1 LFLTCGDFLMKEDG
15 KDKTWKDKTGRKYQ
29 SYGVEQRLE
38 RSELEKD
45 EEERE
50 ELKDK
55 KEQSTSSLSEES
67 ETGQSSTNIQESGSE
82 TAENDDEEGGEE
94 VEFDLEAQIE
104 EFRQQIEEEPENC
117 VHHYNLGEALA
128 ELEQTDEAKAE
139 FERALEL
146 DEDKAFSAIIH
157 FSLGGLY
164 YHEMI
169 AGVQGNVV
177 RSSVGLHSQHKA
189 GCQII
194 EVNDDDYEAPLR
206 QYEDAIK
213 MLDSLQADEEIVDHV
228 KENAPKQ
235 IADIY
240 YKWASDLID
249 KSRQIEVYGG
259 EIKDVKQ
266 SLQYLKKALELSPN
280 HSQAQLMVKYARKM
294 LQQGWDIYDEF
305 GFVAKEIQGIG

>member
-1 LFLTCGDFLMKEDG
+1 MEEDG

-38 RSELEKD
+38 REELEKD

-55 KEQSTSSLSEES
+55 KDQSTSSLSEES

-82 TAENDDEEGGEE
+82 TAENDEDEEE

-104 EFRQQIEEEPENC
+104 EFRRQIEEEPENC

-157 FSLGGLY
+157 FGLGGLY

-169 AGVQGNVV
+169 AGIQGNVV

-294 LQQGWDIYDEF
+294 LQEGWDIYDEF
-305 GFVAKEIQGIG
+305 GFVAKQIQGIG

>member
-1 LFLTCGDFLMKEDG
+1 MKEDG

-38 RSELEKD
+38 REELEKD

-104 EFRQQIEEEPENC
+104 EFRRQIEEEPENC

-157 FSLGGLY
+157 FGLGGLY

-169 AGVQGNVV
+169 AGIQGNVV

-228 KENAPKQ
+228 KENAPRQ

-294 LQQGWDIYDEF
+294 LQEGWDIYDEF

>member
-1 LFLTCGDFLMKEDG
+1 MKEDG

-38 RSELEKD
+38 REELEKD

-82 TAENDDEEGGEE
+82 TAENDEDEEE

-104 EFRQQIEEEPENC
+104 EFRRQIEEEPENC

-169 AGVQGNVV
+169 AGIQGNVV

-194 EVNDDDYEAPLR
+194 KVNDDDYEAPLR

-228 KENAPKQ
+228 KENAPRQ

-266 SLQYLKKALELSPN
+266 SLQYLKKALKLSPN

-294 LQQGWDIYDEF
+294 LQEGWDIYDEW
-305 GFVAKEIQGIG
+305 GFVAKQIQGVG

>member
-1 LFLTCGDFLMKEDG
+1 MKEDG

-38 RSELEKD
+38 LSELEKD

-67 ETGQSSTNIQESGSE
+67 ETGQSSTNIQESESE
-82 TAENDDEEGGEE
+82 TAENDEEEEE

-104 EFRQQIEEEPENC
+104 EFRRQIEEEPENC

-169 AGVQGNVV
+169 AGIQGNVV

-228 KENAPKQ
+228 KENAPRQ

-294 LQQGWDIYDEF
+294 LQEGWDIYDEF

>member
-1 LFLTCGDFLMKEDG
+1 MKEDG

-157 FSLGGLY
+157 FGLGGLY

-169 AGVQGNVV
+169 AGIQGNVV

-228 KENAPKQ
+228 KENAPRQ

-294 LQQGWDIYDEF
+294 LQEGWDIYDEF

>member
-1 LFLTCGDFLMKEDG
+1 MKEDG

-38 RSELEKD
+38 RPESEKD

-55 KEQSTSSLSEES
+55 KEQSSSSLSEES

-82 TAENDDEEGGEE
+82 TAENDDDEEEGEE

-128 ELEQTDEAKAE
+128 ELEQTGEAKAE

-305 GFVAKEIQGIG
+305 GFVAKQIQGVG

>member
-1 LFLTCGDFLMKEDG
+1 MKEDG
-15 KDKTWKDKTGRKYQ
+15 KDKIWKDKTGRKYQ

-38 RSELEKD
+38 REELEKD

-82 TAENDDEEGGEE
+82 TAENDEDEEE

-104 EFRQQIEEEPENC
+104 EFRRQIEEEPENC

-169 AGVQGNVV
+169 AGIQGNVV

-194 EVNDDDYEAPLR
+194 KVNDDDYEAPLR

-228 KENAPKQ
+228 KENAPRQ

-294 LQQGWDIYDEF
+294 LQEGWDIYDEF
-305 GFVAKEIQGIG
+305 GFVAKQIQGIG

>member
-1 LFLTCGDFLMKEDG
+1 MKEDG

-38 RSELEKD
+38 RAELEKD

-55 KEQSTSSLSEES
+55 KEKSTSSLSEES
-67 ETGQSSTNIQESGSE
+67 EVDQSSINFQEPGSE
-82 TAENDDEEGGEE
+82 TAENDEDGEEEEE

-104 EFRQQIEEEPENC
+104 EFRQQIEEDPENC

-157 FSLGGLY
+157 FGLGGLY

-169 AGVQGNVV
+169 AGIQGNVV

-228 KENAPKQ
+228 KENAPRQ

-249 KSRQIEVYGG
+249 KSRQIEFYGG

-294 LQQGWDIYDEF
+294 LQEGWDIYDEF
-305 GFVAKEIQGIG
+305 GFVAKQIQGVG

>member
-1 LFLTCGDFLMKEDG
+1 MKEDG
-15 KDKTWKDKTGRKYQ
+15 KDQTWKDKTGRKYQ
-29 SYGVEQRLE
+29 SYGAEQRLE
-38 RSELEKD
+38 RAQLEKGED
-45 EEERE
+45 DRE

-55 KEQSTSSLSEES
+55 KEQATSSLSEES
-67 ETGQSSTNIQESGSE
+67 EASQSLTNIQEPGSGA
-82 TAENDDEEGGEE
+82 AENDDGEEVEEE

-128 ELEQTDEAKAE
+128 ELEQTDAAKAE

-157 FSLGGLY
+157 FGLGGLY

-169 AGVQGNVV
+169 AGIQGNIV

-194 EVNDDDYEAPLR
+194 EVNDGDYEAPLR

-228 KENAPKQ
+228 KENAPRQ

-266 SLQYLKKALELSPN
+266 GLEYLKKTLELSPN

-294 LQQGWDIYDEF
+294 LQEGWDIYDEF
-305 GFVAKEIQGIG
+305 GFVAKEIQGVG

>member
-1 LFLTCGDFLMKEDG
+1 MKEDG

-82 TAENDDEEGGEE
+82 TAENDEGEEGEEE

-104 EFRQQIEEEPENC
+104 EFRRQIEEEPENC

-157 FSLGGLY
+157 FGLGGLY

-169 AGVQGNVV
+169 AGIQGNVV

-228 KENAPKQ
+228 KENAPRQ

-294 LQQGWDIYDEF
+294 LQEGWDI
-305 GFVAKEIQGIG
+305 

>member
-1 LFLTCGDFLMKEDG
+1 MEEDG

-38 RSELEKD
+38 REELEKD

-55 KEQSTSSLSEES
+55 KEQSSSSLSEES

-82 TAENDDEEGGEE
+82 TAENDDGEEEEE

-157 FSLGGLY
+157 FGLGGLY

-169 AGVQGNVV
+169 AGIQGNVV

-228 KENAPKQ
+228 KENAPRQ

-305 GFVAKEIQGIG
+305 GFIAKEIQGIG

>member
-1 LFLTCGDFLMKEDG
+1 MKEDG

-82 TAENDDEEGGEE
+82 TAENEEEEEE

-104 EFRQQIEEEPENC
+104 EFRRQIEEEPENC

-169 AGVQGNVV
+169 AGIQGNVV

-228 KENAPKQ
+228 KENAPRQ

>member
-1 LFLTCGDFLMKEDG
+1 MKEDG

-38 RSELEKD
+38 REELKEE
-45 EEERE
+45 EEERAE
-50 ELKDK
+50 PKD
-55 KEQSTSSLSEES
+55 EQEKSISSLSEEN
-67 ETGQSSTNIQESGSE
+67 EAGQSTTNIQESGFE
-82 TAENDDEEGGEE
+82 TAESDDEEEGEE
-94 VEFDLEAQIE
+94 VEFDLEAQVE
-104 EFRQQIEEEPENC
+104 EFRRQIEEEPENC

-128 ELEQTDEAKAE
+128 ELEEIDEAKAA
-139 FERALEL
+139 FEKALEL
-146 DEDKAFSAIIH
+146 DQDKAFSAIIH
-157 FSLGGLY
+157 FSLGGLHH
-164 YHEMI
+164 HELI
-169 AGVQGNVV
+169 AGIQGNVV

-194 EVNDDDYEAPLR
+194 EVNDDDYAPPLR
-206 QYEDAIK
+206 QYEAAIK

-249 KSRQIEVYGG
+249 KSRQIKVYGD

-280 HSQAQLMVKYARKM
+280 HSQAQLMVKYTRKM
-294 LQQGWDIYDEF
+294 LQEGWDIYDEY
-305 GFVAKEIQGIG
+305 GFVAKEIQGVG

>member
-1 LFLTCGDFLMKEDG
+1 MKEDG

-38 RSELEKD
+38 RPESEKD

-55 KEQSTSSLSEES
+55 KEQSSSSLSEES

-82 TAENDDEEGGEE
+82 TAENDDDEEGGEE

-157 FSLGGLY
+157 FGLGGLY

-169 AGVQGNVV
+169 AGIQGNVV

-228 KENAPKQ
+228 KENAPRQ

-280 HSQAQLMVKYARKM
+280 HSQAQLMVKYSRKM
-294 LQQGWDIYDEF
+294 LQEGWDIYDEF
-305 GFVAKEIQGIG
+305 GFVAKQIQGVG

>member
-1 LFLTCGDFLMKEDG
+1 MKEDG

-38 RSELEKD
+38 RPESEKD

-55 KEQSTSSLSEES
+55 KEQSSSSLSEES
-67 ETGQSSTNIQESGSE
+67 ETGQSSTNIQEPGSE
-82 TAENDDEEGGEE
+82 TAEYDEEEEE

-169 AGVQGNVV
+169 AGIQGNVV

-228 KENAPKQ
+228 KENAPRQ

-294 LQQGWDIYDEF
+294 LQEGWDIYDEY
-305 GFVAKEIQGIG
+305 GFVAKEIQGLG

>member
-1 LFLTCGDFLMKEDG
+1 MKEDG

-29 SYGVEQRLE
+29 SYGVEHRL
-38 RSELEKD
+38 
-45 EEERE
+45 ERE
-50 ELKDK
+50 ELKEEEEERAEPKD
-55 KEQSTSSLSEES
+55 EQEKSISSLSEEN
-67 ETGQSSTNIQESGSE
+67 EAGQSTTNIQESGFE
-82 TAENDDEEGGEE
+82 TAESDDEEEGEE
-94 VEFDLEAQIE
+94 VEFDLEAQVE
-104 EFRQQIEEEPENC
+104 EFRRQIEEEPENC

-128 ELEQTDEAKAE
+128 ELEEIDEAKTA
-139 FERALEL
+139 FEKALEL
-146 DEDKAFSAIIH
+146 DQDKAFSAIIH
-157 FSLGGLY
+157 FGLGGLY
-164 YHEMI
+164 HHELI
-169 AGVQGNVV
+169 AGIQGNVV

-194 EVNDDDYEAPLR
+194 EVNDDDYETPLK
-206 QYEDAIK
+206 QYEAAIK

-249 KSRQIEVYGG
+249 KSRQIKVYGD

-294 LQQGWDIYDEF
+294 LQEGWDIYDEY
-305 GFVAKEIQGIG
+305 GFVAKEIQGVG

>member
-1 LFLTCGDFLMKEDG
+1 MKEDG

-82 TAENDDEEGGEE
+82 TAENEEEEEE

-104 EFRQQIEEEPENC
+104 EFRRQIEEEPENC

-169 AGVQGNVV
+169 AGIQGNVV

-228 KENAPKQ
+228 KENAPRQ

-294 LQQGWDIYDEF
+294 LQEGWDIYDEF

>member
-1 LFLTCGDFLMKEDG
+1 MKEDG

-82 TAENDDEEGGEE
+82 TAENDDDEEGGEE

-104 EFRQQIEEEPENC
+104 EFRRQIEEEPENC

-169 AGVQGNVV
+169 AGIQGNVV

-259 EIKDVKQ
+259 EVKDVKQ

-294 LQQGWDIYDEF
+294 LQEGWDIYDEF

>member
-1 LFLTCGDFLMKEDG
+1 MKEDG

-38 RSELEKD
+38 RPESEKD

-55 KEQSTSSLSEES
+55 KEQSSSSLSEES

-82 TAENDDEEGGEE
+82 TAENDDDEEGGEE

-104 EFRQQIEEEPENC
+104 EFRRQIEEEPENC

-157 FSLGGLY
+157 FGLGGLY

-169 AGVQGNVV
+169 AGIQGNVV

-228 KENAPKQ
+228 KENAPRQ

-294 LQQGWDIYDEF
+294 LQEGWDIYDEF
-305 GFVAKEIQGIG
+305 GFVAKQIQGIG

>member
-1 LFLTCGDFLMKEDG
+1 MKEDG
-15 KDKTWKDKTGRKYQ
+15 KDKIWKDKTGRKYQ

-38 RSELEKD
+38 REELEKEKE
-45 EEERE
+45 EEERAE
-50 ELKDK
+50 PKD
-55 KEQSTSSLSEES
+55 EQEKSISSLSEEN
-67 ETGQSSTNIQESGSE
+67 EAGQSTTNIQESGFE
-82 TAENDDEEGGEE
+82 TTESDDEEEGEE
-94 VEFDLEAQIE
+94 VEFDLEAQVE
-104 EFRQQIEEEPENC
+104 EFRRQIEEEPENC

-128 ELEQTDEAKAE
+128 ELEEIDEAKAA
-139 FERALEL
+139 FEKALEL
-146 DEDKAFSAIIH
+146 DQDKAFSAIIH
-157 FSLGGLY
+157 FSLGGLHH
-164 YHEMI
+164 HELI
-169 AGVQGNVV
+169 AGIQGNVV

-194 EVNDDDYEAPLR
+194 EVNDDDYETPLR
-206 QYEDAIK
+206 QYESAIK

-259 EIKDVKQ
+259 EVKDVKQ

-294 LQQGWDIYDEF
+294 LQEGWQIYDEF
-305 GFVAKEIQGIG
+305 GFIAKEIQGIG

>member
-1 LFLTCGDFLMKEDG
+1 MKEDG

-38 RSELEKD
+38 REELEKD

-82 TAENDDEEGGEE
+82 TAENDEEEEE

-104 EFRQQIEEEPENC
+104 EFRRQIEEEPENC

-157 FSLGGLY
+157 FGLGGLY

-169 AGVQGNVV
+169 AGIQGNVV

-266 SLQYLKKALELSPN
+266 SLQHLKKALELSPN

-305 GFVAKEIQGIG
+305 GFVAKQIQGIG

>member
-1 LFLTCGDFLMKEDG
+1 MKKEDG

-38 RSELEKD
+38 HGESEAGEKED
-45 EEERE
+45 EQV
-50 ELKDK
+50 LDSQKTPL
-55 KEQSTSSLSEES
+55 SSSLEES
-67 ETGQSSTNIQESGSE
+67 QPDQNTTSIQESGSE
-82 TAENDDEEGGEE
+82 TPENDEFEEEGEE
-94 VEFDLEAQIE
+94 VEFDLEAQVE
-104 EFRQQIEEEPENC
+104 EFRRQIEEEPENC

-128 ELEQTDEAKAE
+128 ELEEIDGAKAE

-146 DEDKAFSAIIH
+146 DQDKAFSSIIH

-164 YHEMI
+164 HHELI
-169 AGVQGNVV
+169 AGIQGNVV

-194 EVNDDDYEAPLR
+194 EVNDDDYEVPLK
-206 QYEDAIK
+206 QYEAAIE
-213 MLDSLQADEEIVDHV
+213 MLDTLQADEEIVDHV
-228 KENAPKQ
+228 KDNAPKQ

-249 KSRQIEVYGG
+249 KSRQIEAYGD

-294 LQQGWDIYDEF
+294 LLEGWDIYDEF
-305 GFVAKEIQGIG
+305 GFVAKEIQGTG

>member
-1 LFLTCGDFLMKEDG
+1 MKEDG

-38 RSELEKD
+38 RPESEKD

-55 KEQSTSSLSEES
+55 KEQSSSSLSEES

-82 TAENDDEEGGEE
+82 TAENDDDEEGGEE

-104 EFRQQIEEEPENC
+104 EFRRQIEEEPENC

-228 KENAPKQ
+228 KENAPRQ

>member
-1 LFLTCGDFLMKEDG
+1 MKEDG

-38 RSELEKD
+38 REELEKD

-82 TAENDDEEGGEE
+82 TAENDDDEEGGEE

-157 FSLGGLY
+157 FGLGGLY

-169 AGVQGNVV
+169 AGIQGNVV

-213 MLDSLQADEEIVDHV
+213 MLDTLQADEEIVDHV
-228 KENAPKQ
+228 KENAPRQ

-294 LQQGWDIYDEF
+294 LQEGWDIYDEF

>member
-1 LFLTCGDFLMKEDG
+1 MKKEDG
-15 KDKTWKDKTGRKYQ
+15 EDKTWKDKTGRKYQ

-38 RSELEKD
+38 HGESEAGEKED
-45 EEERE
+45 EQV
-50 ELKDK
+50 LDSQKTPL
-55 KEQSTSSLSEES
+55 SSSLEES
-67 ETGQSSTNIQESGSE
+67 QPDQNTTSIQESGSE
-82 TAENDDEEGGEE
+82 TPENDEFEEEGEE
-94 VEFDLEAQIE
+94 VEFDLEAQVE
-104 EFRQQIEEEPENC
+104 EFRRQIEEEPENC

-128 ELEQTDEAKAE
+128 ELEEIDGAKAE

-146 DEDKAFSAIIH
+146 DQDKAFSSIVH

-164 YHEMI
+164 HHELI
-169 AGVQGNVV
+169 AGIQGNVV

-194 EVNDDDYEAPLR
+194 EVNDDDYEIPLK
-206 QYEDAIK
+206 QYEAAIE
-213 MLDSLQADEEIVDHV
+213 MLDTLQADEEIVDHV
-228 KENAPKQ
+228 KDNAPKQ

-249 KSRQIEVYGG
+249 KSRQIEVYGD

-294 LQQGWDIYDEF
+294 LLEGWDIYDEF
-305 GFVAKEIQGIG
+305 GFVAKEIQGTG

>member
-1 LFLTCGDFLMKEDG
+1 MKEDG

-38 RSELEKD
+38 REELEKD

-157 FSLGGLY
+157 FGLGGLY

-169 AGVQGNVV
+169 AGIQGNVV

-228 KENAPKQ
+228 KENAPRQ

>member
-1 LFLTCGDFLMKEDG
+1 MKEDG

-55 KEQSTSSLSEES
+55 KDQSTSSLSEES
-67 ETGQSSTNIQESGSE
+67 ETSQSSTNIQESGSE
-82 TAENDDEEGGEE
+82 TAENDEGEEEEEE

-104 EFRQQIEEEPENC
+104 EFRRQIEEEPENC

-169 AGVQGNVV
+169 AGIQGNVV

-228 KENAPKQ
+228 KENAPRQ

-294 LQQGWDIYDEF
+294 LQEGWDIYDEF

>member
-1 LFLTCGDFLMKEDG
+1 MKKEDG

-38 RSELEKD
+38 HGESEAGEKED
-45 EEERE
+45 EQVLDSQETP
-50 ELKDK
+50 L
-55 KEQSTSSLSEES
+55 SSSLEES
-67 ETGQSSTNIQESGSE
+67 QPDQNRTSIQESGSE
-82 TAENDDEEGGEE
+82 TPENDELEEEGEE
-94 VEFDLEAQIE
+94 VEFDLEAQVE
-104 EFRQQIEEEPENC
+104 EFRRQIEEEPENC

-128 ELEQTDEAKAE
+128 ELEEIDGAKAE

-146 DEDKAFSAIIH
+146 DQDKAFSSIIH

-164 YHEMI
+164 HNELI
-169 AGVQGNVV
+169 AGIQGNVV

-194 EVNDDDYEAPLR
+194 EVNDDDYEIPLK
-206 QYEDAIK
+206 QYEAAIE
-213 MLDSLQADEEIVDHV
+213 MLDTLQADEEIVDHV
-228 KENAPKQ
+228 KDNAPKQ

-249 KSRQIEVYGG
+249 KSRQIEVYGD

-294 LQQGWDIYDEF
+294 LLEGWDIYDEF
-305 GFVAKEIQGIG
+305 GFVAKEIQGTG

>member
-1 LFLTCGDFLMKEDG
+1 MKEDG

-50 ELKDK
+50 ELKDE
-55 KEQSTSSLSEES
+55 KEQSTYSLSEES

-82 TAENDDEEGGEE
+82 TAENDDDEEGGEE

-169 AGVQGNVV
+169 AGIQGNVV

-228 KENAPKQ
+228 KENAPRQ

>member
-1 LFLTCGDFLMKEDG
+1 MKEDG

-38 RSELEKD
+38 REELKEE
-45 EEERE
+45 EEERAE
-50 ELKDK
+50 PKD
-55 KEQSTSSLSEES
+55 EQEKSISSLSEEN
-67 ETGQSSTNIQESGSE
+67 EAGQSTTNIQESGFE
-82 TAENDDEEGGEE
+82 TAESDDEEEGEE
-94 VEFDLEAQIE
+94 VEFDLEAQVE
-104 EFRQQIEEEPENC
+104 EFRRQIEEEPENC

-128 ELEQTDEAKAE
+128 ELEEIDEAKTA
-139 FERALEL
+139 FEKALEL
-146 DEDKAFSAIIH
+146 DQDKAFSAIIH
-157 FSLGGLY
+157 FGLGGLY
-164 YHEMI
+164 HHELI
-169 AGVQGNVV
+169 AGIQGNVV

-194 EVNDDDYEAPLR
+194 EVNDDDYETPLK
-206 QYEDAIK
+206 QYEAAIK

-249 KSRQIEVYGG
+249 KSRQIKVYGD

-280 HSQAQLMVKYARKM
+280 HSQAQLMVKYTRKM
-294 LQQGWDIYDEF
+294 LQEGWDIYDEY
-305 GFVAKEIQGIG
+305 GFVAKEIQGVG

>member
-1 LFLTCGDFLMKEDG
+1 MKEDG

-82 TAENDDEEGGEE
+82 TAENDDDEEGGEE

-104 EFRQQIEEEPENC
+104 EFRRQIEEEPENC

-169 AGVQGNVV
+169 AGIQGNVV

-228 KENAPKQ
+228 KENAPRQ

>member
-1 LFLTCGDFLMKEDG
+1 MKEDG

-38 RSELEKD
+38 RPESEKD

-55 KEQSTSSLSEES
+55 KEQSSSSLSEES
-67 ETGQSSTNIQESGSE
+67 ATGQSSTNIQESGSE
-82 TAENDDEEGGEE
+82 TAENDDDEEGGEE

>member
-1 LFLTCGDFLMKEDG
+1 MKEDG

-38 RSELEKD
+38 HSELEKD

-82 TAENDDEEGGEE
+82 TAENEEEEEE

-104 EFRQQIEEEPENC
+104 EFRRQIEEEPENC

-139 FERALEL
+139 FERALVL
-146 DEDKAFSAIIH
+146 DKDKAFSSIIH
-157 FSLGGLY
+157 FALGGLY

-169 AGVQGNVV
+169 AGIQGNVV

-194 EVNDDDYEAPLR
+194 EINDDEYEAPHR
-206 QYEDAIK
+206 QYEDC
-213 MLDSLQADEEIVDHV
+213 LL
-228 KENAPKQ
+228 
-235 IADIY
+235 
-240 YKWASDLID
+240 
-249 KSRQIEVYGG
+249 
-259 EIKDVKQ
+259 
-266 SLQYLKKALELSPN
+266 
-280 HSQAQLMVKYARKM
+280 
-294 LQQGWDIYDEF
+294 
-305 GFVAKEIQGIG
+305 